1 MDALQLLLCSLMLY
15 FFAGIASLFL
25 YGLDRI
31 AIKISGIASWPVA
44 WSVLSA
50 L

>member
-25 YGLDRI
+25 YDLDRI
-31 AIKISGIASWPVA
+31 AIKISGIASLA
-44 WSVLSA
+44 GGLDRKSVV
-50 L
+50 